1 MLFWKTIDSILSD
14 ITAKIEQLHS
24 VADAHAAKALV
35 AADEASLHT
44 KLHDFAVAE
53 EARAR
58 KIAAKFTELVS

>member
-1 MLFWKTIDSILSD
+1 MWFKTSIDSILSD
-14 ITAKIEQLHS
+14 ITAKIEHLHV
-24 VADAHAAKALV
+24 VADAHAAEALI
-35 AADEASLHT
+35 AADRASLYT